1 MKALIVMYKEIVDNL
16 RDKQTFFYA
25 LLFGPVLLPLL
36 IGGSL
41 VASFKQFSIDFDEV
55 TQLAVVNAEAAPNLM
70 EFLHTHNVDVVTAPE
85 DVEAAVRSGD
95 LDIALEIPDEFGTQL
110 RAALPAPLTLYVND
124 ADKDSARA
132 ARKINA
138 LIDGYKNTLN
148 SLRMQH
154 RGIDPQIFNAIDLT
168 KFDVSEDGSSGQLM
182 ASILP
187 FLFIISMT
195 MGGFYLAI
203 DTTAGE
209 RERQSLEPLLAL
221 PLDRADIVYGKF
233 GATMCFV
240 LMSTVLTACSIYG
253 LFQLFPTELI
263 SGGLRFDGVTLFSAF
278 LLVSPLVFFI
288 SAVLITVSAYTRST
302 KEAQTYL
309 GLLMVIPMAPFF
321 LLQFFSLSASS
332 WSMFLPMLSQYQLLE
347 KVVLQDEITSWN
359 IVLSVGGTLLAGL
372 LLLRL
377 ATTLYKRDRILM

>member
-1 MKALIVMYKEIVDNL
+1 MYKEIVDNL

>member
-1 MKALIVMYKEIVDNL
+1 MKALIVMYKEIIDNL

-55 TQLAVVNAEAAPNLM
+55 TELAIVNANAAPNLT
-70 EFLHTHNVDVVTAPE
+70 EFLYAHNVNVVEAPD
-85 DVEAAVRSGD
+85 DVETAVRSGD
-95 LDIALEIPDEFGTQL
+95 LDIALEIPNEFGTQL

-132 ARKINA
+132 ARKITA
-138 LIDGYKNTLN
+138 LIDGYTNTLN

-168 KFDVSEDGSSGQLM
+168 EYDVSEDGSSGQLM

-209 RERQSLEPLLAL
+209 RERMSLEPLLAL

-233 GATMCFV
+233 GATVCFV
-240 LMSTVLTACSIYG
+240 LMSTVLTACSIYA

-263 SGGLRFDGVTLFSAF
+263 SGGLRFDAVTLFQAF

-332 WSMFLPMLSQYQLLE
+332 WSMLLPMLSQYQLLE
-347 KVVLQDEITSWN
+347 KVVLQDEITALN

-372 LLLRL
+372 LLLSL
-377 ATTLYKRDRILM
+377 ATKLYKRDRILM